1 MYTVLYSHPSDA
13 NTVQFFGG
21 REWNPLTRIWYD
33 LPVEL
38 DRATVYKASSLYSEI
53 GGQEGSPV
61 GLDDKSCGTL
71 LAGKYLLIQKQDN
84 SFLDP

>member
-1 MYTVLYSHPSDA
+1 MYTVLYLYPSDA
-13 NTVQFFGG
+13 NTVQFSGG

-38 DRATVYKASSLYSEI
+38 DRATVNKASSLYSDV
-53 GGQEGSPV
+53 GGEEGGPV

-71 LAGKYLLIQKQDN
+71 LTGKYLLIQKQDN